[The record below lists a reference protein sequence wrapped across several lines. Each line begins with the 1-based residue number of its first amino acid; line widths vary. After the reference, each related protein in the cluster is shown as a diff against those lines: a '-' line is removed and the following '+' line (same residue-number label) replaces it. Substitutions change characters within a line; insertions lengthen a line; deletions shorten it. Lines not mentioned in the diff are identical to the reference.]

1 MKTLLK
7 NIEIEFTISFKN
19 QDNFTLKL
27 SNGSNGSFDSTKILA
42 KGILIGQLDKILTTK
57 VIFYN

>member
-7 NIEIEFTISFKN
+7 NIEIEFTVFLKN
-19 QDNFTLKL
+19 EDEFTLKL
-27 SNGSNGSFDSTKILA
+27 SNGSNASFDSIKVLA